1 MTIQKNSAYGV
12 PALRPSN
19 LIILHD
25 DRDIADHFSSA
36 LKVEHCTVN
45 KGSIAQSL
53 GIRNGMTQLN
63 ASSDQ
68 QMTLVQIDLLQI
80 DYRTTTSGDAETRLV
95 VAGTLSIQHR
105 TFFSTTLILSN
116 SGILQKR
123 DVLPRA
129 HPNDGFV
136 DVLEIDPE
144 ISTRQRIIAWHR
156 SLTGS
161 HLPHPSFSVG
171 RSRDFEWSGR
181 PSKMIA
187 DGVAVKGVVWL
198 QCRVLPDAMSIYF

>member
-19 LIILHD
+19 LIILD
-25 DRDIADHFSSA
+25 NDRDIAVHFASDT
-36 LKVEHCTVN
+36 KEEHFTVM

-53 GIRNGMTQLN
+53 GIGNGITQPI

-68 QMTLVQIDLLQI
+68 QMTLVRIDLLQI
-80 DYRTTTSGDAETRLV
+80 DYRTKTSVDAVTRLV

-105 TFFSTTLILSN
+105 TSLSTTLILSN
-116 SGILQKR
+116 SVILQKR

-136 DVLEIDPE
+136 DVLEIDPK

-156 SLTGS
+156 SVTGS
-161 HLPHPSFSVG
+161 HLPHPSFRVG

-198 QCRVLPDAMSIYF
+198 QCKVLPDAMSIYF

>member
-1 MTIQKNSAYGV
+1 MTIQKNSVYGV
-12 PALRPSN
+12 PALRPFN
-19 LIILHD
+19 LIILD
-25 DRDIADHFSSA
+25 NDRDIADHFGSA
-36 LKVEHCTVN
+36 LKVEHVTVTS
-45 KGSIAQSL
+45 GSIAQSL
-53 GIRNGMTQLN
+53 GIRNGITQLN

-80 DYRTTTSGDAETRLV
+80 DYRTTTSGDAVTRLV

-161 HLPHPSFSVG
+161 HLPHPSFRVG

-187 DGVAVKGVVWL
+187 DGVSVKGVVWL